1 MNVRILSRV
10 VLVAVL
16 LVVSA
21 TAFAQEAKDPE
32 IAAIEATIGKYF
44 QAHAT
49 GDGAFI
55 REAFHPEGKM
65 MWVNKDAQL
74 ASRTAEEFAAGF
86 SGKAAADEAQR
97 KRQIVSV
104 DRTGEVAIAKIILDY
119 PAVKFTDYFMLAKT
133 DGQWRIIAKG
143 YHREAPQTK

>member
-1 MNVRILSRV
+1 MTTRTLTRAALAAIL
-10 VLVAVL
+10 L
-16 LVVSA
+16 LASMSA
-21 TAFAQEAKDPE
+21 IAAEAKDPE
-32 IAAIEATIGKYF
+32 VAAIEATIGKYF

-65 MWVNKDAQL
+65 MWVKDAKL
-74 ASRTAEEFAAGF
+74 ASRTAEEFASGF
-86 SGKAAADEAQR
+86 SGKAAPDEAQR
-97 KRQIVSV
+97 KRTIESI
-104 DRTGEVAIAKIILDY
+104 DRTGHVAIAKITLDY

-143 YHREAPQTK
+143 YHREAPQKK